1 MRLVQCWITCWL
13 NLAQQRTHWS
23 RSVTIIFYYYI
34 SRSSLTSLT
43 VCKVRTRLWT
53 WVNFECIF
61 LLCLWT
67 QNNWKWRGW
76 FKHTCFPL
84 LCKSTEESVKGRA
97 LMRICDQR
105 DRRYRMSRESQHF
118 LSWCY
123 ALLHLADHC
132 FLSILHVALFFTV
145 LCHFFVFLKLCWT
158 NSCMQIYFSSHYMQL
173 TDFLF
178 LTEIECETL
187 SSWNQYLK
195 VIHFPT
201 RTKLTILRKKWHFNT
216 AGIRLHWWDAGRD
229 CKKI

>member
-1 MRLVQCWITCWL
+1 MDMSEFWMHISFMSLGSKQLEMQRMVQTYMFPITLKINWRIGEGTSADESL
-13 NLAQQRTHWS
+13 WPKGQEIQDVQRITALFFFVWRSIALS
-23 RSVTIIFYYYI
+23 R
-34 SRSSLTSLT
+34 
-43 VCKVRTRLWT
+43 
-53 WVNFECIF
+53 
-61 LLCLWT
+61 
-67 QNNWKWRGW
+67 
-76 FKHTCFPL
+76 PL
-84 LCKSTEESVKGRA
+84 
-97 LMRICDQR
+97 
-105 DRRYRMSRESQHF
+105 
-118 LSWCY
+118 
-123 ALLHLADHC
+123 